1 MNLHIGEDS
10 RQFLKILQD
19 LLKTFWG
26 SWQEPWWSLKIFV
39 HLRDNFFKF
48 STSTT
53 VLIIWVSPR
62 FCALWHPHFLHKLW
76 PHLKYK
82 RISIYTE
89 HNTSKLSLTK
99 FPPLAFVPFITLSIN
114 ILRRSFQEKNFYG
127 ALSIVVHI
135 IRFPF
140 GAHLHA
146 ELSSLLLERRPRTQ
160 RLQLLRMRCILPSGM
175 HWTCAAWK
183 TGSPWCVVGICHTVT
198 LTALDMSCHD
208 NIHNSKTLSC
218 SLPLRPPVDPVP
230 SHLPPGL
237 HQCHAVLP
245 SMSRV
250 PVS

>member
-26 SWQEPWWSLKIFV
+26 SWQEPWWSFKIFV

-99 FPPLAFVPFITLSIN
+99 FPPLVPCIALSVN
-114 ILRRSFQEKNFYG
+114 IKFYG
-127 ALSIVVHI
+127 S
-135 IRFPF
+135 PF
-140 GAHLHA
+140 RRKTSM
-146 ELSSLLLERRPRTQ
+146 ELSQSWCTPLDS
-160 RLQLLRMRCILPSGM
+160 RLVLNCMICHLYFLKGAQELSGFSFY
-175 HWTCAAWK
+175 A
-183 TGSPWCVVGICHTVT
+183 CVVSFRMVCTE
-198 LTALDMSCHD
+198 
-208 NIHNSKTLSC
+208 
-218 SLPLRPPVDPVP
+218 
-230 SHLPPGL
+230 
-237 HQCHAVLP
+237 HARREKLV
-245 SMSRV
+245 RRDV
-250 PVS
+250 